1 MKVGDVTQKPS
12 PQTSVREDID
22 NCLNTVVNN
31 VLIFWKRWMLGL
43 TVAALGVGSIFIFTN
58 RHETFGTCPSG
69 WRNERSRGL
78 GCLHVHLKTMMID
91 QAMEYCDNLNS
102 HLLEIYTRDQL
113 NFTRTMLM
121 EVMEEMEMRDIDD
134 VDWYIG
140 ATDLDT
146 GTFTWPKVGIYL
158 YK

>member
-22 NCLNTVVNN
+22 SCLNTVVNN

-78 GCLHVHLKTMMID
+78 GCLHVHHKSMIIK
-91 QAMEYCDNLNS
+91 QAREYCDNLNS
-102 HLLEIYTRDQL
+102 HLIEIYTRDQL

-121 EVMEEMEMRDIDD
+121 EVMEEMEMSDIDD

>member
-1 MKVGDVTQKPS
+1 
-12 PQTSVREDID
+12 
-22 NCLNTVVNN
+22 
-31 VLIFWKRWMLGL
+31 
-43 TVAALGVGSIFIFTN
+43 
-58 RHETFGTCPSG
+58 
-69 WRNERSRGL
+69 
-78 GCLHVHLKTMMID
+78 MMID

-102 HLLEIYTRDQL
+102 HLLEIYTRGQL

-121 EVMEEMEMRDIDD
+121 EVMEEMEMLDIDD